1 MTVWIALLRG
11 VNVGG
16 ITIRSAD
23 LADLFRSL
31 ELEGVRTVLASGN
44 VRFETG
50 GGASARAKLKSRIEK
65 ALRERFG
72 YDAWIVL
79 VTADEL
85 AKAIERFPFDEEDSS
100 RQPWVIFCSD
110 GDVAKELADAA
121 ASVDDQK
128 ADPTAFEKVSPHL
141 SVVYWNPVK
150 GTTTD
155 TAFAKVLAKAR
166 YKSTTTNRNLRT
178 LAKLVD

>member
-16 ITIRSAD
+16 VTIRSAD

-31 ELEGVRTVLASGN
+31 DVEGVRTVLASGN
-44 VRFETG
+44 VRFETAD
-50 GGASARAKLKSRIEK
+50 GASARATLKRRIEG

-79 VTADEL
+79 ITAGEL
-85 AKAIERFPFDEEDSS
+85 AKAIDRFPFDADDGS
-100 RQPWVIFCSD
+100 RQPWVGFCSD
-110 GDVAKELADAA
+110 GDAAKVLADAA
-121 ASVDDQK
+121 ASAEDRE
-128 ADPTAFEKVSPHL
+128 ADPTAFVKVSPHL
-141 SVVYWNPVK
+141 SVAYWNPVK

-155 TAFAKVLAKAR
+155 TAFAKVLAKPR
-166 YKSTTTNRNLRT
+166 YKATTTNRNLRT